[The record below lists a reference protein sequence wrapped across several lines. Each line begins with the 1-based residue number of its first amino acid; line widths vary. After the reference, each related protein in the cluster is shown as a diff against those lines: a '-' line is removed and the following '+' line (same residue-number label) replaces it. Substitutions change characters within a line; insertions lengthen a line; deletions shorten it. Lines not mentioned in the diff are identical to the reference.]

1 MIVYLNGKWLKE
13 SEATISFQDR
23 GFVFADSVYDATI
36 IWNRTYHRLDRHL
49 NRLQNGLNKLK
60 IEYDVSN
67 LKPILAELM
76 DRNKQIVDEGELYI
90 QISRG
95 YAPFRAHGLP
105 KLKYPTV
112 LAYVD
117 LINPAY
123 MPPERGEAIL
133 VEDKRWEMCDVKTTG
148 IMLNCMAK
156 QMATDAGC
164 NAAIFHRNNVVT
176 EAHAL
181 NVFIVKRNEI
191 FTHPNGPWILP
202 GITRELVI
210 EVAQEYGIKVN
221 EVQFTTQDLFDADE
235 VFLTGSVGGVIPY
248 VKING
253 KKIKDGTIGPISTLL
268 RKEYYSVLYK
278 ETH

>member
-13 SEATISFQDR
+13 SEVTISFQDR

-36 IWNRTYHRLDRHL
+36 ICNRTYHRLERHL
-49 NRLQNGLNKLK
+49 KRLQNGLNKLN
-60 IEYDVSN
+60 IAYDVSV
-67 LKPILAELM
+67 LKPILGELLN
-76 DRNKQIVDEGELYI
+76 RNQQIVDEGELYI

-95 YAPFRAHGLP
+95 RAPYRAHGLP
-105 KLKYPTV
+105 KLKEPTV

-123 MPPERGEAIL
+123 MPPEKGKAIL

-148 IMLNCMAK
+148 ILLNCMAK

-164 NAAIFHRNNVVT
+164 NAAIFHRSKVVT

-181 NVFIVKRNEI
+181 NVFIVKNNEI
-191 FTHPNGPWILP
+191 YTHPNGPWILP

-210 EVAQEYGIKVN
+210 EIAQEHRIKVN
-221 EVQFTTQDLFDADE
+221 EVQFTTEDLLDADE
-235 VFLTGSVGGVIPY
+235 IFLTGSVGGVIPY
-248 VKING
+248 VEVDG
-253 KKIKDGTIGPISTLL
+253 KKIKDGMIGPISKML
-268 RKEYYSVLYK
+268 REEYYAVLYK